1 MAKFKYKA
9 TETSVDTKHFYIESE
24 QELNNEDIN
33 NALCMASFNK
43 YSKVKFKSEDTGAQG
58 YISFEACE
66 YGDDTNIEWTKE
78 NE

>member
-24 QELNNEDIN
+24 QELSDVDIHF
-33 NALCMASFNK
+33 ALGEASFNET
-43 YSKVKFKSEDTGAQG
+43 SKVKFESVDTGSQG

-66 YGDDTNIEWTKE
+66 YGDDTQVEWE
-78 NE
+78 EE